1 MVNDYMLLEE
11 VGRKVGEWGR
21 DIMKGG
27 LLASASGA
35 NAMNAGR
42 GRGGRGTRTSGR
54 TQDKRRYL
62 AMQLGFR
69 DIYMDVLPQGM
80 EKAKRNRSFW
90 DSKYVYLSR
99 RTSLS
104 NKSQEKEQRS

>member
-1 MVNDYMLLEE
+1 MPMNQYGYSTMVNDYILLEE

-21 DIMKGG
+21 DILKGG
-27 LLASASGA
+27 LLASANGA
-35 NAMNAGR
+35 NAMSA
-42 GRGGRGTRTSGR
+42 GRGGRGGRATRSSGR

-80 EKAKRNRSFW
+80 ERAKRNRSFW
-90 DSKYVYLSR
+90 DSK
-99 RTSLS
+99 
-104 NKSQEKEQRS
+104 